1 MNKVFFE
8 EINTGYYFNKIS
20 EKKKNVSCFLIKH
33 PHYGYILFDTAFNA
47 EIFEKYN
54 NLPFLLYKT
63 IYEFNFPQ
71 ERNLINQLKQ
81 KGISPCDVKYIII
94 SHFHADNICSL
105 KEFPNAKF
113 ICSKKAFTSKNI
125 TFIKYFIKN
134 LLPDDFKSRV
144 MFLEDFA
151 KRINVNHFNTSFDI
165 FYDNSLYAVILEG
178 HTDGQTGLIFENDY
192 SKIFLVA
199 DSVSKSEEY
208 KRNQYLKSKA
218 FSYFE
223 NVSKYKE
230 TLGRI
235 HRFYLS
241 FKDLQIFSTHHDY

>member
-33 PHYGYILFDTAFNA
+33 PQFGFILFDTAFNE

-54 NLPFLLYKT
+54 GLACLLYKT
-63 IYEFNFPQ
+63 IYEFNFPK
-71 ERNLINQLKQ
+71 ESNLINQLNQ
-81 KGISPCDVKYIII
+81 KGISPSDINYIII
-94 SHFHADNICSL
+94 SHFHADNVCSL

-125 TFIKYFIKN
+125 TFIKPFIKN
-134 LLPDDFKSRV
+134 LLPEDFKSRV
-144 MFLEDFA
+144 VYLEDFA
-151 KRINVNHFNTSFDI
+151 KRINVNHFNTAYDI
-165 FYDNSLYAVILEG
+165 FYDNSLYIVLLEG
-178 HTDGQTGLIFENDY
+178 HTDGQAGLIFENEY

-199 DSVSKSEEY
+199 DSVFNNDEY
-208 KRNQYLKSKA
+208 KKNKYLKPKV
-218 FSYFE
+218 FSYIE
-223 NVSKYKE
+223 NVSKYKD

-241 FKDLQIFSTHHDY
+241 FKDLQIYSSHTNV